1 MNRRQKRRMAIKVS
15 RRAARDYLGVRV
27 GTFLRKLKSNDA
39 DAQMAFYA
47 AAEEVAADDGID
59 IDFNFIAQLIELIME
74 IIEAIRE
81 IFNW

>member
-1 MNRRQKRRMAIKVS
+1 MAIRVA
-15 RRAARDYLGVRV
+15 RRAARDYLDVRV

-47 AAEEVAADDGID
+47 AAQDVASDDGID
-59 IDFNFIAQLIELIME
+59 IDVNFIMQLVEFILEL
-74 IIEAIRE
+74 IEAIRE

>member
-1 MNRRQKRRMAIKVS
+1 MAIRVA
-15 RRAARDYLGVRV
+15 RRASRDYLGVRV

-59 IDFNFIAQLIELIME
+59 IDFSFIAELVEFILE
-74 IIEAIRE
+74 LIEAIMA
-81 IFNW
+81 IFDR

>member
-15 RRAARDYLGVRV
+15 RRAAREYLGVRV
-27 GTFLRKLKSNDA
+27 GTFLRKLKSSDA

-47 AAEEVAADDGID
+47 ATEEIGAEMDID
-59 IDFNFIAQLIELIME
+59 IDLDFIMQLVELIME